1 MKVLI
6 LNIAY
11 FHMAHDRQWYTVI
24 KEQCIIIKTL
34 LLYIVNI
41 LEYKN
46 MSIIKFEDLN
56 ELEQEFIDCLFTY
69 YESSFYKMR
78 HVEI

>member
-24 KEQCIIIKTL
+24 KEQCIIIKKHYYYTL
-34 LLYIVNI
+34 LTYWNI
-41 LEYKN
+41 KRR
-46 MSIIKFEDLN
+46 I
-56 ELEQEFIDCLFTY
+56 QT
-69 YESSFYKMR
+69 
-78 HVEI
+78 